1 MTIKIYKKNKLHYIS
16 LHYTTNK
23 NMPTQFILTTNVTIN
38 MAGTNANFTNRERCK
53 FPKSLTWWNMFKLLC
68 CTICPK
74 VWSKHR
80 IFWEVKG
87 LLEKPSLLAQ
97 IPTSWLT
104 WLLTKPTTGTT
115 LPWLIRLLRFDPFH
129 DAFPSHLS
137 QPLQKKRLQHL
148 WALPSHHL
156 HSPPPRT
163 NLADWIRSWR

>member
-1 MTIKIYKKNKLHYIS
+1 
-16 LHYTTNK
+16 
-23 NMPTQFILTTNVTIN
+23 MPTQLILTTHVTIN

-104 WLLTKPTTGTT
+104 WLLTKPKTGTT

-137 QPLQKKRLQHL
+137 QPLQKKRSL
-148 WALPSHHL
+148 
-156 HSPPPRT
+156 SPPLPPSPLSTPTYQPGGLDPVLKVNFLQRGAT
-163 NLADWIRSWR
+163 LQLSWQALALAK